1 MSENGTSDNRLL
13 IIAIVAIVVLILCC
27 CLIVAGLVISNL
39 VTLPWDVVGDA
50 RVQATESFEEA
61 FFDVST
67 PLLLAVDVNV
77 GDVTIEVGDDDEVSV
92 SGTKRAWG
100 RDDQQAE
107 EYLDDFEIRIR
118 QMAADEIKIETDMP
132 GRLSR
137 ASRSP
142 SVDLEIT
149 VPRETDLDL
158 VVNVGEVEVT
168 GVQGAFDVRANVGD
182 VILRDVRFEEDS
194 RLKNDV
200 GSIELYLPS
209 DSSFAFSAE
218 ANVGDIRIDFPVQ
231 NERSERRVVG
241 GSVEG
246 EIGRS
251 PTVEVDLTTN
261 TGNIAIREAD

>member
-13 IIAIVAIVVLILCC
+13 IIAIVAIAILILCC
-27 CLIVAGLVISNL
+27 CLVVAGLVIGGL
-39 VTLPWDVVGDA
+39 VSVPWSVVGDA
-50 RVQATESFEEA
+50 RVQATESIEET
-61 FFDVST
+61 FDVST
-67 PLLLAVDVNV
+67 PLFLSVDVDV
-77 GDVTIEVGDDDEVSV
+77 GDVTIEVGDDDEVFV
-92 SGTKRAWG
+92 SGIKRAWG
-100 RDDQQAE
+100 RDGQQAE
-107 EYLDDFEIRIR
+107 EYLDDFEVRIR
-118 QMAADEIKIETDMP
+118 QMATDEIKIETDMP

-137 ASRSP
+137 VGRSP

-149 VPRETDLDL
+149 VPRDADLDL
-158 VVNVGEVEVT
+158 VIGVGEVEVI

-194 RLKNDV
+194 RLKNGV
-200 GSIELYLPS
+200 GNIELYLPS

-231 NERSERRVVG
+231 NERSEKRVVG